1 MGYLQPQI
9 SNGIS
14 MNQLIKKKNVKEN
27 HNHVRYFAFIQ
38 TFNRISSHTNNFL
51 FQKFNN
57 TKCFPIRKRSDTKP
71 RKIKFY
77 LLPPHT
83 HISGGSEEKKTPVY
97 RTYLSYMRKKNGCI
111 RTPGSSDAWTSSLG
125 GRLARAP
132 RKLWPERYRVPIP
145 GACLK
150 RKLHIPNFLRE
161 KSAFTSFLLSRS
173 QRGNTHTHTQIKLNT
188 NIILLSSSILSCFLL
203 FEIISAQFF
212 KNGIRF
218 FFSLWCSF
226 CGSRLGRNFQFIV
239 KLFRSFSR
247 FNIESV
253 CWRKTQVSGIVEDFF
268 VDFKRLFSGGIFEG
282 TKVEVMIL
290 LWVSLV

>member
-14 MNQLIKKKNVKEN
+14 MNQLIKKKEKKNEKEN

-83 HISGGSEEKKTPVY
+83 HISGKSEEKKTPVY

-111 RTPGSSDAWTSSLG
+111 RTPGSSDAWTTSLG

-132 RKLWPERYRVPIP
+132 RKLWPERYRVPFP

-161 KSAFTSFLLSRS
+161 KERLCFVSPQPKSKREH
-173 QRGNTHTHTQIKLNT
+173 THTHK
-188 NIILLSSSILSCFLL
+188 
-203 FEIISAQFF
+203 
-212 KNGIRF
+212 
-218 FFSLWCSF
+218 
-226 CGSRLGRNFQFIV
+226 
-239 KLFRSFSR
+239 
-247 FNIESV
+247 
-253 CWRKTQVSGIVEDFF
+253 
-268 VDFKRLFSGGIFEG
+268 
-282 TKVEVMIL
+282 
-290 LWVSLV
+290 